1 MLAESVDRD
10 RLVQT
15 FLDLVSIDSPTGHE
29 EEIGQELKAR
39 FTELRVHRHHG

>member
-29 EEIGQELKAR
+29 EEIGKELR
-39 FTELRVHRHHG
+39 GEIRRLRVHRHHG